1 MMTDLDGREAGMEE
15 RVGKFMVVL
24 GAVLTGLTL
33 LVVFLG
39 WLMR

>member
-1 MMTDLDGREAGMEE
+1 MLTHFDAHEDDAEE

-33 LVVFLG
+33 LVLVVG
-39 WLMR
+39 WVMH

>member
-1 MMTDLDGREAGMEE
+1 MLTNFDAHEVDTEE

-33 LVVFLG
+33 LVLFLG
-39 WLMR
+39 WLMH